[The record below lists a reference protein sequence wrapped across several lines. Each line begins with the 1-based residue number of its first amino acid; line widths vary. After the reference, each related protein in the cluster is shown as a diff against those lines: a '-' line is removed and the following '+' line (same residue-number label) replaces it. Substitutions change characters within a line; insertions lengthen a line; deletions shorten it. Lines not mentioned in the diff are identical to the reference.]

1 MKKVACLSMLLAVLL
16 LVAGPAL
23 AGGNTTIMDTYN
35 PDTGGGVI
43 LISIGDDML
52 ILITYTDF
60 DDSRDYSPGD
70 GIVRIEAERFQ
81 SPGHGVECFA
91 QRRQLV
97 ASADLDAGIE
107 FALAHFYCRGFNPA
121 KLANHRVGQPPRE
134 ERDQQ
139 TKHRPGNP
147 HIPAQCQ

>member
-70 GIVRIEAERFQ
+70 GIVSI
-81 SPGHGVECFA
+81 
-91 QRRQLV
+91 QRL
-97 ASADLDAGIE
+97 
-107 FALAHFYCRGFNPA
+107 
-121 KLANHRVGQPPRE
+121 
-134 ERDQQ
+134 
-139 TKHRPGNP
+139 
-147 HIPAQCQ
+147 